1 MRKGIMA
8 LEAYDQQGT
17 DPNDPLSVT
26 HLEEADDITLEEAS
40 NILGDARVVAGEIGR
55 DLSEAERVIQISD
68 CLEDLA
74 LVAAEIQKATKG
86 ETLLIELVGQVAAA
100 GTEVEPSDVVPSM
113 ESFEGASIATEGI
126 MDTAARVW
134 AAIQNFIQ
142 KIWAKIR
149 DFWRVNVVTTK
160 YKKTLKDLQQMV
172 KDAGAPHGEKRT
184 FAVTGASNG
193 LMAQMHQEQVWS
205 HLDHALQH
213 FLMVDT
219 VVFKD
224 YANGILKMGDE
235 IAKGIDEFDPKQPEV
250 SADRLRDKLTNL
262 HLKVTHEITSQ
273 GFIGN
278 GSLRYQEHARVVG
291 EDASISLERIRL
303 SGLKYTKGATPKQIA
318 NHGDRLNGVP
328 MGTVPEMTS
337 VLKYAEKL
345 LDLLEEFYSSKV
357 DDFYKASNECRK
369 ASEKAAKEMSKL
381 DKAEFGGRSMSYYR
395 AMLNFNSAFATWTN
409 EPFIPMYE
417 HTLRVVNSLFLVV
430 RGSLTCY
437 QGKK

>member
-74 LVAAEIQKATKG
+74 LVAAEIEKATKG

-100 GTEVEPSDVVPSM
+100 GTEVEPNEVVPSM
-113 ESFEGASIATEGI
+113 ESFEGMSIATEGI
-126 MDTAARVW
+126 VDTAKRVW

-142 KIWAKIR
+142 KVWAKIR

-160 YKKTLKDLQQMV
+160 YQKTLKELQQMV

-184 FAVTGASNG
+184 FNVTGASGG

-205 HLDHALQH
+205 HLDNALKH
-213 FLMVDT
+213 FVRVDE

-224 YANGILKMGDE
+224 YAAGILKMGEE
-235 IAKGIDEFDPKQPEV
+235 ISKAIDEFDPRLPEA
-250 SADRLRDKLTNL
+250 SADRLRDKLTNM
-262 HLKVTHEITSQ
+262 HLKITHEVTSQ

-303 SGLKYTKGATPKQIA
+303 SGLKYTKGATPKQLA

-328 MGTVPEMTS
+328 AGTVPEMTT

-345 LDLLEEFYSSKV
+345 LDLLEHFYSSKV
-357 DDFYKASNECRK
+357 DDFYKTSDKCRK
-369 ASEKAAKEMSKL
+369 ASEKANKEMAKL
-381 DKAEFGGRSMSYYR
+381 DKAEFGERTMNYYR
-395 AMLNFNSAFATWTN
+395 AMLNFNSAFASWTN

-437 QGKK
+437 QGKS